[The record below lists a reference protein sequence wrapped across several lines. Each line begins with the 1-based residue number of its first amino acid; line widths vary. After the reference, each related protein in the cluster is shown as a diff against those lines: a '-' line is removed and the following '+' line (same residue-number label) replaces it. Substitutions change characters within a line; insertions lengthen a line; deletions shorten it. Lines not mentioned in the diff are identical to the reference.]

1 VSDGFVAVG
10 AEPAGMRALADC
22 IVVVTPRSFG
32 EYDQGLRQELAEAV
46 AEVRYRPG
54 PLTARRLSEEV
65 ADADGLIAGLDEI
78 NADVLERAP
87 RLRAVARYG
96 VGTDRID
103 LEAAACRGITVTV
116 TPGANANAVAE
127 LTIALLLAL
136 ARQLTRGCDHV
147 RAGEWPAVRGVEVT
161 GRTLGLLGLG
171 RIGSL
176 VASKASALSLRV
188 VACDPFVAPE
198 QAEGV
203 GATLVDLQTLAA
215 ESDFL
220 SLHAQLT
227 EESRGIIDRA
237 FLGRMRSG
245 AALVNTARGELVDQ
259 DALLWALDEGPLAAA
274 GLDVLSAEPPPPDH
288 PLLRRDD
295 VIVTPHM
302 GAHTAEAATAMG
314 RIALEELLAVLA
326 GRTPRFP
333 VIATTVASA

>member
-1 VSDGFVAVG
+1 MSQPLVAVG
-10 AEPAGMRALADC
+10 AEPAEPRALADC
-22 IVVVTPRSFG
+22 VVVVTPRSFG
-32 EYDQGLRQELAEAV
+32 EYDEGLRHELDEAV

-54 PLTARRLSEEV
+54 PLTARRLAEEV

-78 NADVLERAP
+78 NADVFERAP
-87 RLRAVARYG
+87 RLRTVARYG

-103 LEAAACRGITVTV
+103 LEAAARRGITVTV

-136 ARQLTRGCDHV
+136 ARQLMTGRDRV
-147 RAGEWPAVRGVEVT
+147 RRGEWPAMRGVEVAD
-161 GRTLGLLGLG
+161 RTIGLLGLG

-176 VASKASALSLRV
+176 VATKAHALSLRV
-188 VACDPFVAPE
+188 LAYDPFVAPE
-198 QAEGV
+198 QVDAV
-203 GATLVDLQTLAA
+203 GATLIDLQTLAA

-227 EESRGIIDRA
+227 EESRGIVDRA
-237 FLGRMRSG
+237 FLARMKPG
-245 AALVNTARGELVDQ
+245 AALVNTARSELVEQ
-259 DALLWALDEGPLAAA
+259 DALLWALDHGPLGAAA
-274 GLDVLSAEPPPPDH
+274 LDVLAEEPPPPDH

-295 VIVTPHM
+295 VIITPHI

-314 RIALEELLAVLA
+314 RIALDELLAVLA

-333 VIATTVASA
+333 IVATTVASA